1 MICFLQQLVIWS
13 PENLDECGAQEDEG
27 SKKFW
32 LNLFSLDNFTRRYI
46 WARMENK
53 LNTERL
59 SSPVKGC
66 WKDINFGETLVLKTD
81 AMAKKKR
88 KTWQRKLWDNLAT
101 IYDLLQLFLCWIT
114 LISISTMHIDLKEQ
128 FRLKHIIF

>member
-13 PENLDECGAQEDEG
+13 PENLDECGAQEDKG
-27 SKKFW
+27 SKTFW
-32 LNLFSLDNFTRRYI
+32 LNPFSLDNFTRRYI

>member
-1 MICFLQQLVIWS
+1 
-13 PENLDECGAQEDEG
+13 
-27 SKKFW
+27 
-32 LNLFSLDNFTRRYI
+32 
-46 WARMENK
+46 MENK

-81 AMAKKKR
+81 AMAKKK
-88 KTWQRKLWDNLAT
+88 KKDLANNLAT
-101 IYDLLQLFLCWIT
+101 IYDLLPLFLCWIT

>member
-1 MICFLQQLVIWS
+1 
-13 PENLDECGAQEDEG
+13 
-27 SKKFW
+27 
-32 LNLFSLDNFTRRYI
+32 
-46 WARMENK
+46 MENK

-59 SSPVKGC
+59 SSPIKGC

-81 AMAKKKR
+81 AMAKKKG